1 MGWDIPLNSGGPPR
15 ARPRSGQGPPGV
27 RTANHRGNRP
37 CPPAAG
43 GQARDPAGAHVPA
56 LITSRDDG
64 RVSEDRRTREQD
76 PDRPGGDGKQPR
88 QRLRLLLAI
97 AVTLFTLDL
106 ITKIVVV
113 SQIQPGEQIP
123 LIGDFVQLVLV
134 RNPGAAFSMATG
146 MTWLLTLI
154 AAAVVIG
161 VLRIGRTLRSPLWAI
176 GLGGVLGGAFGNLM
190 DRLFRAPG
198 PMQGHV
204 VDFFS
209 VGSFPVFNVADSSI
223 VCGAILLVVLT
234 VFGFEPDGTRYHR
247 NAPGADATTGT
258 ETSGTGDTTPSA
270 TAETTGPETTRP
282 TETLGDPDPRTPGAA
297 AGPAARTGED
307 TAA

>member
-1 MGWDIPLNSGGPPR
+1 MVG
-15 ARPRSGQGPPGV
+15 
-27 RTANHRGNRP
+27 
-37 CPPAAG
+37 
-43 GQARDPAGAHVPA
+43 
-56 LITSRDDG
+56 
-64 RVSEDRRTREQD
+64 VSEDRRTREQD
-76 PDRPGGDGKQPR
+76 PDRRDEDGEQPR
-88 QRLRLLLAI
+88 QRLPLLLAV

-106 ITKIVVV
+106 VTKVVV
-113 SQIQPGEQIP
+113 VAQIQPGEQIS
-123 LIGDFVQLVLV
+123 LIGDFVELVLV

-234 VFGFEPDGTRYHR
+234 VFGFEPDGTRYR
-247 NAPGADATTGT
+247 RDTPTAEAADGAERPGA
-258 ETSGTGDTTPSA
+258 ETPAA
-270 TAETTGPETTRP
+270 TAETTDPEGTPATDSPR
-282 TETLGDPDPRTPGAA
+282 DPDSGTPGATA
-297 AGPAARTGED
+297 APAARTGED

>member
-1 MGWDIPLNSGGPPR
+1 MMVG
-15 ARPRSGQGPPGV
+15 
-27 RTANHRGNRP
+27 
-37 CPPAAG
+37 
-43 GQARDPAGAHVPA
+43 
-56 LITSRDDG
+56 
-64 RVSEDRRTREQD
+64 VSEDRRTREQD
-76 PDRPGGDGKQPR
+76 PDRPTEGGKQPR
-88 QRLRLLLAI
+88 QRLALLLAI

-106 ITKIVVV
+106 ITKVVV
-113 SQIQPGEQIP
+113 VRQIQPGERIP
-123 LIGDFVQLVLV
+123 VIGDFVTLVLV

-176 GLGGVLGGAFGNLM
+176 GLGGVLGGAFGNLV

-204 VDFFS
+204 VDFVS

-223 VCGAILLVVLT
+223 VCGAILLVALT
-234 VFGFEPDGTRYHR
+234 VFGFEPDGTRYRR
-247 NAPGADATTGT
+247 NTPEPAA
-258 ETSGTGDTTPSA
+258 TGDKAPATDTERTEAPSPKNTEPSA
-270 TAETTGPETTRP
+270 
-282 TETLGDPDPRTPGAA
+282 DPDPDTPTAA
-297 AGPAARTGED
+297 AARTGED

>member
-1 MGWDIPLNSGGPPR
+1 MV
-15 ARPRSGQGPPGV
+15 GV
-27 RTANHRGNRP
+27 NK
-37 CPPAAG
+37 
-43 GQARDPAGAHVPA
+43 D
-56 LITSRDDG
+56 
-64 RVSEDRRTREQD
+64 RTREQD
-76 PDRPGGDGKQPR
+76 PDRPSGDGPQPR
-88 QRLRLLLAI
+88 QRLPLLLTI

-106 ITKIVVV
+106 VSKVVV
-113 SQIQPGEQIP
+113 VQQIQPGERIS
-123 LIGDFVQLVLV
+123 LIGDFVTLVLV

-234 VFGFEPDGTRYHR
+234 VFGFEPDGTRYNR
-247 NAPGADATTGT
+247 NAPADDATAS
-258 ETSGTGDTTPSA
+258 EPA
-270 TAETTGPETTRP
+270 PPATTRP
-282 TETLGDPDPRTPGAA
+282 DPAGDSGRASGGESPAPERGEPTRDPEPEASA
-297 AGPAARTGED
+297 AGTPPARTGED